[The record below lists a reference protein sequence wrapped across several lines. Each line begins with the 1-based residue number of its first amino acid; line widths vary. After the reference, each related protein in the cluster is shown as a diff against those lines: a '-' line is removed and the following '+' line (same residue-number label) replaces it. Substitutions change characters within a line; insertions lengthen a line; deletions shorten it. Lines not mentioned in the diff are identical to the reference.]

1 MTAATPKV
9 DGMPATLSPERS
21 AIATS
26 VIVAIAGEGAVLR
39 EDQVLAVAALC
50 EPAARVLVVQATGW
64 GKSAVYW
71 AATAIRRSEG
81 AGPALVVSP
90 LLSLMRDQVVAAGR

>member
-1 MTAATPKV
+1 MAPKV
-9 DGMPATLSPERS
+9 DSMSTPLSPQR
-21 AIATS
+21 AAVAAT
-26 VIVAIAGEGAVLR
+26 VITAIAGDAAVLR
-39 EDQVLAVAALC
+39 EDQALAVAALC

-81 AGPALVVSP
+81 SGPGGTAVLDLRPFQIVTLRFP
-90 LLSLMRDQVVAAGR
+90 R